1 MTPKEKVVFE
11 TKEEK
16 KISEVLPVAVGA
28 DNAVSVK
35 VAASDEAAKRDGAGD
50 GAGKAADP
58 VEAEGEADPKPTI
71 LDEITSQNGTG
82 NGAGRAADTVEGG
95 AAVKPK
101 ATILDEIA
109 KRDAET
115 AAEDGAEKL
124 DKKTSGY
131 TDRDILEIIL
141 ENKDDEK
148 EEVPDG
154 IVKLSKP
161 VSFDGQIIE
170 TIDLR
175 ELQNISQKK
184 AKKIRKVYN
193 KIAENFTVSPE
204 STEEYAMAAASV
216 ITKLPVELF
225 EQLPH
230 KDIVKIRTRV
240 INFFFLD

>member
-16 KISEVLPVAVGA
+16 MISEAVPGMGNGA
-28 DNAVSVK
+28 GK
-35 VAASDEAAKRDGAGD
+35 AADTDEAAKRDGAGD
-50 GAGKAADP
+50 GTA
-58 VEAEGEADPKPTI
+58 
-71 LDEITSQNGTG
+71 TSNNGTKP
-82 NGAGRAADTVEGG
+82 DE
-95 AAVKPK
+95 AAVPDDD
-101 ATILDEIA
+101 T
-109 KRDAET
+109 KRDA
-115 AAEDGAEKL
+115 AED
-124 DKKTSGY
+124 

-141 ENKDDEK
+141 DNKDDEK
-148 EEVPDG
+148 EEVPNG

>member
-1 MTPKEKVVFE
+1 MTSNEKVVFE

-16 KISEVLPVAVGA
+16 NVSIVQSDKITPAGKYDGVTSNKLSDKLDETPPVADGA
-28 DNAVSVK
+28 DNGAE
-35 VAASDEAAKRDGAGD
+35 ASDNTAKTD
-50 GAGKAADP
+50 
-58 VEAEGEADPKPTI
+58 
-71 LDEITSQNGTG
+71 
-82 NGAGRAADTVEGG
+82 G
-95 AAVKPK
+95 AAVPNDD
-101 ATILDEIA
+101 T
-109 KRDAET
+109 KRD
-115 AAEDGAEKL
+115 AAEDGAAKL
-124 DKKTSGY
+124 DKKNSGY

-141 ENKDDEK
+141 DNKDDEK

-170 TIDLR
+170 TLDLR
-175 ELQNISQKK
+175 ELKNISQKK